1 MSGESIENSTTKQT
15 PKINLRF
22 DSESYIEPIMI
33 YDVQFN
39 DPVEIPKHAE
49 IVYAWLGIA

>member
-1 MSGESIENSTTKQT
+1 
-15 PKINLRF
+15 
-22 DSESYIEPIMI
+22 MI